1 MDLESVRNAL
11 VNLVM
16 ELRREYLASPG
27 CSVLRHW
34 DQIQERLRAAARVSA
49 GPEDLVT
56 RLRSG
61 LSLPAPSSRF
71 SRSFRQLVEIVGPGK
86 RERSALLAM
95 IDREHSYI
103 LALARAEAERRR
115 ADRDEVD
122 AAEAAVLDEILPIPE
137 GAL

>member
-1 MDLESVRNAL
+1 MNTDNVRGAL
-11 VNLVM
+11 VDLIM

-27 CSVLRHW
+27 CSVLKHW

-61 LSLPAPSSRF
+61 LNLAAPSSRF
-71 SRSFRQLVEIVGPGK
+71 SKAFRLLVAAVGP
-86 RERSALLAM
+86 ERRDRGAMLAL

-115 ADRDEVD
+115 ADRDELD
-122 AAEAAVLDEILPIPE
+122 AAESAVLDEILPIPE